1 MSRAPGRRPLP
12 RLRGA
17 EPATEK
23 PTCCVGPSR
32 PRRRTRRFGGRGYA
46 AGAPRGWRA
55 KRWWRFSVWGPG
67 CVSRERRLAG
77 GRPWGRRPA
86 PEAPE
91 AVGVNETAGTAGST
105 EAARDPEIV
114 WVNGA
119 VGEPQVIG
127 PTGSVWVTRSG
138 DEAETDGT
146 SPRGCERKGRPGSL
160 GHGSILE
167 LWLKVQAMRAASG
180 CGEEGRVELLPVP
193 AGEGPLEKGAPGR
206 PSWVETSRGG
216 LTGPW
221 VQGQPRTDPGATGV
235 PPAKGLVAGCERASG
250 RAVRMPGAMG
260 WTAGVFPCM
269 RGPSVGEEMGSG
281 VARGPW
287 ESGQSKGALGATA
300 WPEAAG
306 VPRTV
311 EEDMGYRGAPGPGQW
326 GRVQAQQM
334 AGPLGGEP
342 ACSHTPNWW
351 GRGEAMEVPVV
362 LGEETRPEAPSM
374 WQRRPDVE
382 HIGSGGVPGLRGT
395 GHLIRVPFTVEEEA
409 RYGGDPVFQERGQA
423 VGVGPGS
430 QGDIGSQ
437 RAPQIVP
444 GTHEEEAGS
453 GGAPGLWGIGQA
465 MRVPKAWGEESVCGR
480 IPSRWGPDQPVGVA
494 QAVVVPRAIGEETG
508 HGGIPCLWTR
518 QQVLGVP
525 PAERVPGVVGEAAC
539 CGRVL
544 SHWERGQAEGEP
556 EAWGPAALGVPG
568 PVGHETGCGEV
579 SCPCRW
585 RQAMGLS
592 EVVGLPE
599 AAGVPKHRCIPL
611 GVPTADVPGSE
622 RVAAGGWVSSSLG
635 QENSPRD
642 VSTLWE
648 RLRAVRMPLAS
659 AMPGAAEE
667 LWSVREDTGSGPFP
681 GSWERRQAVGVP
693 LATRVPVD
701 SEEPRPLGEE
711 PGSGGVPR
719 WGRRQD
725 ARVPVAAEVPTPHRV
740 PGPSGME
747 SGCGGLSCLLG
758 RSLTAQTPAV
768 GGMPLV
774 PRWPRLVREETAS
787 GQEGVFWGGRE
798 TVEVPVDARHPDT
811 RLPTFVRVPD
821 SVGER
826 SGLGG
831 FSGLSGGILTTGGP
845 VALGLPGLGGEETQS
860 GEPLCLGRRQMAGVP
875 GTARVPL
882 AVGVPAAAGAPGSLT
897 RDAGS
902 PDGSDVWGRRQVTEG
917 PVTLSVPG
925 AVEREPGSEGFV
937 GLWSRPSRTAPEVVQ
952 GPQSLGVL
960 AAVGLPM
967 PGRAPAAVWVTG
979 SMGEEMDEGALSLA
993 AMSRESTAGPEVSG
1007 QEARSGSCLGLTGQR
1022 RTRGALHTCGA
1033 GSGLWG
1039 CTRPVGEETDGG
1051 NVSGVLGARITR
1063 EVPEVLGMPLLP
1075 REGTGFGLLRG
1086 HPQQQGRRWA
1096 AGLFGARVRGH
1107 RLEGNDLEE
1116 DRRRGVSQ

>member
-1 MSRAPGRRPLP
+1 MCTGCNTCCLTNTWTLGDWASGRKLGLVGGSYPPPGSRASP
-12 RLRGA
+12 
-17 EPATEK
+17 PA
-23 PTCCVGPSR
+23 
-32 PRRRTRRFGGRGYA
+32 
-46 AGAPRGWRA
+46 
-55 KRWWRFSVWGPG
+55 
-67 CVSRERRLAG
+67 SRERRLAG

-86 PEAPE
+86 AEAPE
-91 AVGVNETAGTAGST
+91 AGGVNETVGTPRTAGST
-105 EAARDPEIV
+105 EAARDPEVV

-138 DEAETDGT
+138 DEAGTEGT

-221 VQGQPRTDPGATGV
+221 VLGQARADLGATGV
-235 PPAKGLVAGCERASG
+235 PPAKGLVAGSERASG
-250 RAVRMPGAMG
+250 RAVRVPGAIG
-260 WTAGVFPCM
+260 WTAGVVSCM

-281 VARGPW
+281 VARGSW
-287 ESGQSKGALGATA
+287 ETGQSKGALGAAA
-300 WPEAAG
+300 WSEAAG

-311 EEDMGYRGAPGPGQW
+311 EEDMGYRGAPRPGRW
-326 GRVQAQQM
+326 GRGQAPQM
-334 AGPLGGEP
+334 PGPLGGEP
-342 ACSHTPNWW
+342 ACSHTPGWW
-351 GRGEAMEVPVV
+351 GRGEAMEVPV
-362 LGEETRPEAPSM
+362 LGEETRPQAPGM

-382 HIGSGGVPGLRGT
+382 HIGSAGLPGLWGT
-395 GHLIRVPFTVEEEA
+395 GHLIRVPFAVEEEA

-423 VGVGPGS
+423 VGVEPGS
-430 QGDIGSQ
+430 RGDPGSQ
-437 RAPQIVP
+437 RAPQIVGVP
-444 GTHEEEAGS
+444 GPHEEEAGS

-465 MRVPKAWGEESVCGR
+465 MEVPKTWGEESVCGR
-480 IPSRWGPDQPVGVA
+480 IHSRWGSDQP
-494 QAVVVPRAIGEETG
+494 VVVPRATDEETG
-508 HGGIPCLWTR
+508 HGGTPGLWTR
-518 QQVLGVP
+518 QQVLGVL
-525 PAERVPGVVGEAAC
+525 PAERVPGVVGEEAC

-544 SHWERGQAEGEP
+544 SHWERGQAEVEP
-556 EAWGPAALGVPG
+556 QARGPAALEVPG
-568 PVGHETGCGEV
+568 PAGHDTGCGEV

-611 GVPTADVPGSE
+611 GVPTAADVPGSE
-622 RVAAGGWVSSSLG
+622 RVAAGRWVSGSLG
-635 QENSPRD
+635 QEFSPRD

-648 RLRAVRMPLAS
+648 RLRATRMPLAS
-659 AMPGAAEE
+659 TMPRAAEE
-667 LWSVREDTGSGPFP
+667 LWSVREDTGSGTFP

-701 SEEPRPLGEE
+701 SEEPRPLGDE

-719 WGRRQD
+719 WWGRRQD
-725 ARVPVAAEVPTPHRV
+725 ARVPMAAEVPTPYRV

-758 RSLTAQTPAV
+758 RSLTAQAPVA

-774 PRWPRLVREETAS
+774 PQWPRLVREETAS
-787 GQEGVFWGGRE
+787 GQEGVVWRRRE
-798 TVEVPVDARHPDT
+798 TVEVPADARCPDT
-811 RLPTFVRVPD
+811 RLPTSVRVPD
-821 SVGER
+821 SMGER
-826 SGLGG
+826 SGSAG
-831 FSGLSGGILTTGGP
+831 FSGLSGGILTAGDP
-845 VALGLPGLGGEETQS
+845 VALGLPGLGGEETHS

-882 AVGVPAAAGAPGSLT
+882 AVGAPMAPGVPGSLT

-902 PDGSDVWGRRQVTEG
+902 PDDSGIWGRRRVTEG
-917 PVTLSVPG
+917 PVALSVPG
-925 AVEREPGSEGFV
+925 PVERETGSEGFA
-937 GLWSRPSRTAPEVVQ
+937 GLWRRPSRTAPEVVQ
-952 GPQSLGVL
+952 GPQALGVL

-979 SMGEEMDEGALSLA
+979 SMGEEMDEGTLSLA
-993 AMSRESTAGPEVSG
+993 AMSRESTVGREASG
-1007 QEARSGSCLGLTGQR
+1007 QETRSGSFLGLTEQR
-1022 RTRGALHTCGA
+1022 RTQGALPTCGA
-1033 GSGLWG
+1033 GSGLRG
-1039 CTRPVGEETDGG
+1039 CTRPVGEETVCGH
-1051 NVSGVLGARITR
+1051 VSGVLGARMTR
-1063 EVPEVLGMPLLP
+1063 EVPEVLGMPLVP

-1086 HPQQQGRRWA
+1086 HPQQQGRRRA
-1096 AGLFGARVRGH
+1096 AGLLGARVRGD
-1107 RLEGNDLEE
+1107 RLEENDLEE
-1116 DRRRGVSQ
+1116 DRLREASQ